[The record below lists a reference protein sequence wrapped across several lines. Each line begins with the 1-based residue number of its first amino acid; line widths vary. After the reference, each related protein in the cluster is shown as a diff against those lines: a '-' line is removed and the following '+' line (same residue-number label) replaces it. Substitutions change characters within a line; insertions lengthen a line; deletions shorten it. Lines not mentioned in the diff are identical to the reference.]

1 MLDQYMRLLGQ
12 FNFTNYRVSGSKGLI
27 WVYFVFTTF
36 ITDIIFLNMLV
47 ATMSDTFAK
56 VSEKREL
63 NALEEQTQIYA
74 DFISQIR
81 KDKIITRSSYLY
93 IVTPIFNE

>member
-1 MLDQYMRLLGQ
+1 
-12 FNFTNYRVSGSKGLI
+12 
-27 WVYFVFTTF
+27 
-36 ITDIIFLNMLV
+36 MLV

-81 KDKIITRSSYLY
+81 KDKIISRSSYLY
-93 IVTPIFNE
+93 IVTPVFHE